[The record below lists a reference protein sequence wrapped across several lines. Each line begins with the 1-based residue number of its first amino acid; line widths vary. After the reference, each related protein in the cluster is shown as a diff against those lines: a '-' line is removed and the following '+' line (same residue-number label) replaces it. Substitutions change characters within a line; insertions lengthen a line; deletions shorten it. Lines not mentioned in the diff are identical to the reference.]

1 MSGLAP
7 PPAAPAASATPLFEV
22 RDFGVCYGEVSALQ
36 EAALEMPAGSV
47 VTVIGPNGAGKST
60 LLNGL
65 MGLLASTGEALFE
78 GRPITHKSTEERVMA
93 GISLVPERREL
104 FSDMSVI
111 DNLKLGSFR
120 RHRLRDAAPDDQ
132 LDWIYGLFPRL
143 KERSSQ
149 LAGTLSGGER
159 QMLAV
164 GRALMGK
171 PRLLMLDE
179 PSLGLAPRIVQEML
193 DVIGGLRVH
202 GVSTLLVEQNARAAL
217 ALADYGYVLE
227 NGRIVLQGPA
237 VELAGNPRIAQSYMG
252 VSASD
257 ADAPTATPH

>member
-1 MSGLAP
+1 MTG
-7 PPAAPAASATPLFEV
+7 PLFQIKN
-22 RDFGVCYGEVSALQ
+22 FGVCYGQVSALQ
-36 EAALEMPAGSV
+36 DADLVMAPGSV

-65 MGLLASTGEALFE
+65 MGLLPSTGEVLFD
-78 GRPITHKSTEERVMA
+78 GRSLAGMGTEERVLA

-104 FSDMSVI
+104 FADMPVI
-111 DNLKLGSFR
+111 DNLLLGSFR
-120 RHRLRDAAPDDQ
+120 RHRLGDKAPADQ
-132 LDWIYGLFPRL
+132 LDWVYALFPRL

-193 DVIGGLRVH
+193 DVIGGLRAH

-217 ALADYGYVLE
+217 ALADHGYVLE

-237 VELAGNPRIAQSYMG
+237 GELANNPRIAQSYMG
-252 VSASD
+252 MTTSD
-257 ADAPTATPH
+257 TVAAAVPN

>member
-1 MSGLAP
+1 MTA
-7 PPAAPAASATPLFEV
+7 PLFQIKN
-22 RDFGVCYGEVSALQ
+22 FGVCYGQVSALQ
-36 EAALEMPAGSV
+36 DADLVMAPGSV

-65 MGLLASTGEALFE
+65 MGLLPSTGEVIFD
-78 GRPITHKSTEERVMA
+78 GRSLAGMGTEERVLA

-104 FSDMSVI
+104 FADMPVI
-111 DNLKLGSFR
+111 DNLLLGSFR
-120 RHRLRDAAPDDQ
+120 RHRLRDKAPADQ
-132 LDWIYGLFPRL
+132 LDWVYDLFPRL

-193 DVIGGLRVH
+193 DVIGGLRAH

-227 NGRIVLQGPA
+227 NGRIALQGPA
-237 VELAGNPRIAQSYMG
+237 GELANNPRIAQSYMG
-252 VSASD
+252 MTTSD
-257 ADAPTATPH
+257 AVAPAAVPN